1 MLRNRIMKCYIAES
15 IFNKSIF
22 LLVGSCSQG
31 WVALKNSCYRI
42 SKESKPWNIA
52 QQYCKLSLSSAHLV
66 DIKNE
71 EEKKFV
77 FSHLRSKNQIIIWT
91 GLNDFKVSRYKEYV
105 L

>member
-1 MLRNRIMKCYIAES
+1 MLNRIMKCYIAES
-15 IFNKSIF
+15 IFNKNIF

-91 GLNDFKVSRYKEYV
+91 GLNDFKVSRYKYV